1 MSKYIEYLD
10 KEYNDGNIT
19 LGEVTKLREDY
30 NKSSAYDK
38 GNLDI
43 KYRKKEVDSK
53 QKKSEQQS
61 PSKKSS
67 ISNIFDYTEERDV
80 FWLKRYPTSRILYRI
95 LEILNILALII
106 LAIGIIYILTSV
118 YFGVFQTLFVFAI
131 AMGFSIVSFLLFWE
145 TILFQV
151 DKNFLLYKQSEKYLK

>member
-43 KYRKKEVDSK
+43 KYGGKVKGGL
-53 QKKSEQQS
+53 KSI
-61 PSKKSS
+61 PK
-67 ISNIFDYTEERDV
+67 ISNEEKVIDLLIEQNSKLSTIKSILQFYFFLTILSV
-80 FWLKRYPTSRILYRI
+80 F
-95 LEILNILALII
+95 
-106 LAIGIIYILTSV
+106 V
-118 YFGVFQTLFVFAI
+118 YFIIFI
-131 AMGFSIVSFLLFWE
+131 NI
-145 TILFQV
+145 
-151 DKNFLLYKQSEKYLK
+151 

>member
-43 KYRKKEVDSK
+43 KHGGKV
-53 QKKSEQQS
+53 KSGL
-61 PSKKSS
+61 KSIPK
-67 ISNIFDYTEERDV
+67 ISNEEKVINLLIEQNSDISTI
-80 FWLKRYPTSRILYRI
+80 KGILQFY
-95 LEILNILALII
+95 LLLFII
-106 LAIGIIYILTSV
+106 S
-118 YFGVFQTLFVFAI
+118 FI
-131 AMGFSIVSFLLFWE
+131 ASIVMFSN
-145 TILFQV
+145 I
-151 DKNFLLYKQSEKYLK
+151 

>member
-43 KYRKKEVDSK
+43 KYGGKVKGGL
-53 QKKSEQQS
+53 KSI
-61 PSKKSS
+61 PK
-67 ISNIFDYTEERDV
+67 ISNEEKVINLLIEQNSDLSTIKDI
-80 FWLKRYPTSRILYRI
+80 LKFFLVLTVLSITAS
-95 LEILNILALII
+95 ILA
-106 LAIGIIYILTSV
+106 GI
-118 YFGVFQTLFVFAI
+118 FV
-131 AMGFSIVSFLLFWE
+131 SS
-145 TILFQV
+145 
-151 DKNFLLYKQSEKYLK
+151 

>member
-43 KYRKKEVDSK
+43 KHGGKV
-53 QKKSEQQS
+53 KSGL
-61 PSKKSS
+61 KSIPK
-67 ISNIFDYTEERDV
+67 ISNEEKVIDLLIEQNSKLSTIKSILQFYFFLTILSV
-80 FWLKRYPTSRILYRI
+80 F
-95 LEILNILALII
+95 
-106 LAIGIIYILTSV
+106 V
-118 YFGVFQTLFVFAI
+118 YFVIFI
-131 AMGFSIVSFLLFWE
+131 NI
-145 TILFQV
+145 
-151 DKNFLLYKQSEKYLK
+151 

>member
-43 KYRKKEVDSK
+43 KHGVKV
-53 QKKSEQQS
+53 KSGL
-61 PSKKSS
+61 KSIPK
-67 ISNIFDYTEERDV
+67 ISNEEKVINLLIEQNSDISTI
-80 FWLKRYPTSRILYRI
+80 KGILQFY
-95 LEILNILALII
+95 LLLFII
-106 LAIGIIYILTSV
+106 S
-118 YFGVFQTLFVFAI
+118 FI
-131 AMGFSIVSFLLFWE
+131 ASIVMFSN
-145 TILFQV
+145 I
-151 DKNFLLYKQSEKYLK
+151 

>member
-43 KYRKKEVDSK
+43 KY
-53 QKKSEQQS
+53 
-61 PSKKSS
+61 
-67 ISNIFDYTEERDV
+67 
-80 FWLKRYPTSRILYRI
+80 
-95 LEILNILALII
+95 
-106 LAIGIIYILTSV
+106 G
-118 YFGVFQTLFVFAI
+118 G
-131 AMGFSIVSFLLFWE
+131 
-145 TILFQV
+145 
-151 DKNFLLYKQSEKYLK
+151 

>member
-131 AMGFSIVSFLLFWE
+131 AMGFSIVSFLLFRE